1 MNREQLNG
9 EIVALKSLLQ
19 DSDYQLIKLIENLA
33 GCTSIIEI
41 LAAFK
46 SFLAEFGELVNSR
59 KAWREKINL
68 IEAELEKMDAAEKEQ
83 MATQNNEK

>member
-83 MATQNNEK
+83 MATQNNER

>member
-33 GCTSIIEI
+33 GCTSIFEI
-41 LAAFK
+41 LATFK
-46 SFLAEFGELVNSR
+46 SFLAEFGELVNNR

-83 MATQNNEK
+83 MATQNNER

>member
-1 MNREQLNG
+1 MKRNQIMG
-9 EIVALKSLLQ
+9 EITALKSLLQ

-59 KAWREKINL
+59 KNWREKINL
-68 IEAELEKMDAAEKEQ
+68 LEAELEKLDAEGPEEDSY
-83 MATQNNEK
+83 TE